1 MQSSE
6 TRNKILDVATRQFS
20 RYGFYKTS
28 MDEIAKM
35 SRRAKGSL
43 YYHFA
48 SKEELFK
55 EVVASEIENL
65 KSGLKSI
72 VDDTDM
78 PAGEK
83 LKTYLSRRMEILKN
97 AVNYQ
102 ETLKSD
108 FYEHLDFTDSLRND
122 LDSWEKYQ
130 LKKIILQGIDE
141 NFFAYMDEEKINVML
156 DIFMMVQKGME
167 IPFLVQG
174 KLEYY
179 MPYFDDMIGIL
190 IKGLSK

>member
-1 MQSSE
+1 MQPND
-6 TRNKILDVATRQFS
+6 TRNKILDVAAKLFS

-43 YYHFA
+43 YYHFE

-55 EVVASEIENL
+55 EVVSLEIEEL
-65 KSGLKSI
+65 KSGLITI
-72 VDDTDM
+72 VNDENLKAD
-78 PAGEK
+78 EK
-83 LKTYLSRRMEILKN
+83 LKTYLSRRMEILKD
-97 AVNYQ
+97 ADNYH
-102 ETLKSD
+102 EILKAD
-108 FYEHLDFTDSLRND
+108 LYEHFDFTDNLRHD
-122 LDSWEKYQ
+122 LDAWEKEQ
-130 LKKIILQGIDE
+130 IKKIILQGIDE
-141 NFFAYMDEEKINVML
+141 NIFAYMDDEKINVML
-156 DIFMMVQKGME
+156 DIFIMVQKGME

-179 MPYFDDMIGIL
+179 LPYFDDMLGIL